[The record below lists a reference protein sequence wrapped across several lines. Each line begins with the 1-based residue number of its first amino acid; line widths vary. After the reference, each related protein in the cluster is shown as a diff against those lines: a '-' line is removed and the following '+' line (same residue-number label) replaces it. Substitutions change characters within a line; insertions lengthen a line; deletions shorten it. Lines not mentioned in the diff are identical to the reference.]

1 MQDHSSIEQNRQ
13 QDIQPIDLDQC
24 FEAFT
29 KEEEL
34 GEEESWY
41 GIEGWLN
48 FTFAPLI
55 VFFFFERRYCSK
67 CKKHQ
72 TATKKMNIWKLPPV
86 LVKAAPRKDLAL

>member
-55 VFFFFERRYCSK
+55 VFFSLNEGIAPSVK
-67 CKKHQ
+67 
-72 TATKKMNIWKLPPV
+72 NIRQQ
-86 LVKAAPRKDLAL
+86 RKR